1 MQATNQ
7 LTLDL
12 ARLGL
17 QQGRHRVDR
26 EYSWRLSKRGGKN
39 WQNPRSGEETG
50 MPRVPES

>member
-39 WQNPRSGEETG
+39 WQNTRSGEETG

>member
-39 WQNPRSGEETG
+39 WQNTQRGG
-50 MPRVPES
+50 NRHAQDA

>member
-12 ARLGL
+12 ARLGP

-26 EYSWRLSKRGGKN
+26 EYSWRLSERGGKN
-39 WQNPRSGEETG
+39 WQNTQGGGNRHAQGA
-50 MPRVPES
+50 